1 MNLYQTAVKRPVTTT
16 MIVLIAV
23 VFGILSIFNI
33 NLDMMPNMDIPIA
46 IVSTTYSGAGP
57 EEMENLIT
65 KPIEGAM
72 GTVAGISEISSVSSY
87 GSSIVIV
94 QFEDGT
100 NIDNAAL
107 DMRERVDM
115 IKGYLPDGA
124 NSPNVMKIDINSM
137 SSISVAITG
146 TSGDLVEL
154 KHIVEEKVVDRI
166 ERQDG
171 VASVSISGGREKE
184 ISVVLNEERL
194 RGYGISETTVA
205 QILMVENA
213 TIPTGS
219 VKQGDKVLNLRVSGE
234 FMSLEDIR
242 NLPFNT
248 SRGGIVYLRDFAEV
262 FESLKDISSASYI
275 NGEPSVMLSIQKQS
289 TANTVN
295 VSDKVIAEIERI
307 RVDNPGLNI
316 RVVMDPADF
325 VRISLSSV
333 VDSALQGGILA
344 VIILYVFLRNFR
356 TTLIV
361 AVSMP
366 VSIVSTF
373 ALMYY
378 SNMTINIMSLGGLTL
393 GVGMLVDNSIVVLE
407 SIYRKMEEGE
417 DRINASING
426 AKEVAM
432 SVVASTLTTVAVFL
446 PISFSGGLAAQI
458 FNQLS
463 LTIGFS
469 LISSLAVALTF
480 VPMAASLILKVEYIT
495 GERTKRNLFTNI
507 LDAFGRGIEK
517 IEEGYKN
524 ILAYCISHK
533 ALTCIFVTIFTVVT
547 AASLLFLGV
556 EFIPSTDEGSVSI
569 SVNMPKG
576 QMLEETEKTAFQVA
590 ERIEGKYPEITDIS
604 INIGGGGML
613 AMAGGLGGGSSADS
627 ATITLNM
634 VSKENRQRSASLL
647 ASEIAN
653 DIADIPGADISV
665 EAVSRSMGNFGMGSG
680 IDINV
685 KGDDLDELAR
695 ISGELRDILA
705 SIEGVRDAK
714 TSIQDTT
721 PQATIK
727 INRQKAASYGISAAS
742 ISTIIRTAVT
752 GTVATTYKED
762 GNELDIRVR
771 QTKENF
777 DFITDIQ
784 NILVPSPLGINVPLY
799 ELATIGMENMP
810 ASISRDNQQRYV
822 SLSAKLDGRDTGSV
836 MTEFY
841 EKTASYTLPENYS
854 IEESGVLEQMNETF
868 ESLGFALIMAVIL
881 VYMIMAAEFESL
893 VYPLIVM
900 FSLPIAASGGLFG
913 LFVLG
918 ESISIT
924 GFLGIIMLAGIVV
937 NNAIVLID
945 YINLLIKERGYSI
958 TDAILTAG
966 PVRLRPILM
975 TTLTT
980 VLALIP
986 MMFSQAAG
994 AELMRGLATVVV
1006 FGLTLSTL
1014 VTLIFI
1020 PVIYLLVDALG
1031 NKIKNRKAKAVA
1043 N

>member
-16 MIVLIAV
+16 MLVLIAV

-65 KPIEGAM
+65 KPLEAAM
-72 GTVAGISEISSVSSY
+72 GTVAGVSEISSSSSY

-100 NIDNAAL
+100 NINNAAL

-137 SSISVAITG
+137 SSISIAITG

-171 VASVSISGGREKE
+171 VASVSVSGGREKE

-194 RGYGISETTVA
+194 RGYGISESTVA
-205 QILMVENA
+205 QILMAENA

-219 VKQGDKVLNLRVSGE
+219 VKQGDKTLTLRVSGE
-234 FMSLEDIR
+234 FASLEDIR

-262 FESLKDISSASYI
+262 FESLKDITSVSYI
-275 NGEPSVMLSIQKQS
+275 NNEPSVMLSVQKQS

-307 RVDNPGLNI
+307 KADNPGLNL

-325 VRISLSSV
+325 VRISLASV
-333 VDSALQGGILA
+333 VDSALQGGLLA

-366 VSIVSTF
+366 VSIVATF

-378 SNMTINIMSLGGLTL
+378 SDMTINIMSLGGLTL

-417 DRINASING
+417 DRVSASING

-463 LTIGFS
+463 MTIAFS
-469 LISSLAVALTF
+469 LASSLAVALTF

-507 LDAFGRGIEK
+507 LDAFGRGIES
-517 IEEGYKN
+517 IEAGYGK
-524 ILAYCISHK
+524 LLKYCVNHK
-533 ALTCIFVTIFTVVT
+533 ALTCIVVTIFTILT
-547 AASLLFLGV
+547 AASLLFVGM
-556 EFIPSTDEGSVSI
+556 EFMPATDEGAVSI
-569 SVNMPKG
+569 TVNMPKG
-576 QMLEETEKTAFQVA
+576 QRLEETEKTAFQVV
-590 ERIEGKYPEITDIS
+590 ERIGDNYSEISSTSIS
-604 INIGGGGML
+604 IGGGGM
-613 AMAGGLGGGSSADS
+613 MSFGGGSTDS
-627 ATITLNM
+627 ATITLNL
-634 VSKENRQRSASLL
+634 VEKQQRQKSANQL
-647 ASEIAN
+647 ASEIA
-653 DIADIPGADISV
+653 AAVSDIPGAEITV
-665 EAVSRSMGNFGMGSG
+665 EAISQSMGNFGAGSG
-680 IDINV
+680 IDINI
-685 KGDDLDELAR
+685 KGDDLDELSR
-695 ISGELRDILA
+695 ISGELVDILA

-727 INRQKAASYGISAAS
+727 VNRQKASSYGISAAS
-742 ISTIIRTAVT
+742 VSSIIRTAVT
-752 GTVATTYKED
+752 GTVSTTFKED
-762 GNELDIRVR
+762 GDELDIRVR

-777 DFITDIQ
+777 DYITDIQ
-784 NILVPSPLGINVPLY
+784 NILIPSPLGINVPLY
-799 ELATIGMENMP
+799 ELATVTMEDMP
-810 ASISRDNQQRYV
+810 TSISRDNQQRYV
-822 SLSAKLDGRDTGSV
+822 SISAKLDGRDTGSV

-841 EKTASYTLPENYS
+841 AKTVDYALPQNYFV
-854 IEESGVLEQMNETF
+854 EESGALQQMNETF
-868 ESLGFALIMAVIL
+868 ESLGFALIMAVVL

-893 VYPLIVM
+893 VYPFIVM
-900 FSLPIAASGGLFG
+900 FSIPIAASGGLFG
-913 LFVLG
+913 LFLMG
-918 ESISIT
+918 EPISIT

-945 YINLLIKERGYSI
+945 YINLLIKERNYNI
-958 TDAILTAG
+958 VDAILVAG

-1020 PVIYLLVDALG
+1020 PVIYLLVDSFG
-1031 NKIKNRKAKAVA
+1031 KRFKKTKEEPVA

>member
-46 IVSTTYSGAGP
+46 IVSTSYSGAGP

-65 KPIEGAM
+65 KPLEGAM
-72 GTVAGISEISSVSSY
+72 GTVAGVSEISSVSSY

-100 NIDNAAL
+100 DIDNAAL

-154 KHIVEEKVVDRI
+154 KNIVEEKVVDRI

-171 VASVSISGGREKE
+171 VASVSVSGGREKE

-194 RGYGISETTVA
+194 RGYGISESTVA
-205 QILMVENA
+205 QILMAENA

-219 VKQGDKVLNLRVSGE
+219 VKQGDKTLTLRVSGE
-234 FMSLEDIR
+234 FANLEDIR

-262 FESLKDISSASYI
+262 FESLKDINSASYI
-275 NGEPSVMLSIQKQS
+275 NGEPSVMLTIQKQS

-307 RVDNPGLNI
+307 KIDNPGLNL

-333 VDSALQGGILA
+333 VDSAFQGGLLA

-378 SNMTINIMSLGGLTL
+378 ADMTINIMSLGGLTL

-417 DRINASING
+417 DKVSASING

-463 LTIGFS
+463 MTIAFS
-469 LISSLAVALTF
+469 LTSSLAVALTF
-480 VPMAASLILKVEYIT
+480 VPMAASLILKVEFIT
-495 GERTKRNLFTNI
+495 GERTKHNLFTNI

-533 ALTCIFVTIFTVVT
+533 ALTCIIVTIFTILT
-547 AASLLFLGV
+547 ASSLLFIGK
-556 EFIPSTDEGSVSI
+556 EFMPATDEGAVSI
-569 SVNMPKG
+569 SINMPKG
-576 QMLEETEKTAFQVA
+576 QMLEETQKTAFQVI
-590 ERIEGKYPEITDIS
+590 ERIEGKYPEVTDIS
-604 INIGGGGML
+604 IRIGGGGFSML
-613 AMAGGLGGGSSADS
+613 GIGGGSGADS
-627 ATITLNM
+627 ATITVNM
-634 VSKENRQRSASLL
+634 VTKEARQRSANQL
-647 ASEIAN
+647 AADIAA

-665 EAVSRSMGNFGMGSG
+665 EAISQSMGNFGAGSG
-680 IDINV
+680 IDINI

-695 ISGELRDILA
+695 ISEELKDILA
-705 SIEGVRDAK
+705 SIDGVRDAK

-721 PQATIK
+721 PQATIRV
-727 INRQKAASYGISAAS
+727 NRQKASSYGISAAS
-742 ISTIIRTAVT
+742 VSNIIRTAVT

-762 GNELDIRVR
+762 GDELDIRVR
-771 QTKENF
+771 QTQENF
-777 DFITDIQ
+777 DYITDIQ

-799 ELATIGMENMP
+799 ELASVTMENMP

-822 SLSAKLDGRDTGSV
+822 SISAKLHGRDTGSV
-836 MTEFY
+836 MADFNA
-841 EKTASYTLPENYS
+841 KTANYNLPQNYI
-854 IEESGVLEQMNETF
+854 IEESGALQQMNETF
-868 ESLGFALIMAVIL
+868 ESLGFALIMAVVL

-893 VYPLIVM
+893 VYPFIVM

-913 LFVLG
+913 LFLIG
-918 ESISIT
+918 EPISIT

-945 YINLLIKERGYSI
+945 YINLLIKERNYSI

-980 VLALIP
+980 VLALVP
-986 MMFSQAAG
+986 MMFSGSTG

-1020 PVIYLLVDALG
+1020 PVIYLLVDSFST
-1031 NKIKNRKAKAVA
+1031 KMKERKAKFSA

>member
-1 MNLYQTAVKRPVTTT
+1 MNLYQSAVKRPVTTT
-16 MIVLIAV
+16 MLVLIAV

-72 GTVAGISEISSVSSY
+72 GTVAGISEISSISSY

-146 TSGDLVEL
+146 TSGDLIEL
-154 KHIVEEKVVDRI
+154 KHIVEEKVVNRI

-171 VASVSISGGREKE
+171 VASVSVSGGREKE

-205 QILMVENA
+205 QILMAENA

-234 FMSLEDIR
+234 FMSLEDMR

-248 SRGGIVYLRDFAEV
+248 SKGAVVYLRDFAEV

-275 NGEPSVMLSIQKQS
+275 NGEPSVMLRIQKQS

-295 VSDKVIAEIERI
+295 VSDKVIAEIEKI
-307 RVDNPGLNI
+307 KADNPGLSI
-316 RVVMDPADF
+316 KVIMDPADF
-325 VRISLSSV
+325 VRVALSSV

-417 DRINASING
+417 DKVSASING
-426 AKEVAM
+426 AREVAM

-463 LTIGFS
+463 MTIAFS
-469 LISSLAVALTF
+469 LASSLAVALTF

-495 GERTKRNLFTNI
+495 GERTKRNFFTNI

-533 ALTCIFVTIFTVVT
+533 ALTCIAVTVFTIVT
-547 AASLLFLGV
+547 ASSLLFIGT
-556 EFIPSTDEGSVSI
+556 EFMPSTDEGAVSI
-569 SVNMPKG
+569 TVNMPKG
-576 QMLEETEKTAFQVA
+576 QMLEETEKTAFLVV
-590 ERIEGKYPEITDIS
+590 ERIEGKYEEVTDIS
-604 INIGGGGML
+604 ISIGGGGIMG
-613 AMAGGLGGGSSADS
+613 MGLMGGGGNDS
-627 ATITLNM
+627 ATITVNM
-634 VSKENRQRSASLL
+634 VTKEARKRSASQL
-647 ASEIAN
+647 ASEIAS
-653 DIADIPGADISV
+653 DIADIPGAEITV
-665 EAVSRSMGNFGMGSG
+665 EAISQSMGNFGAGSG

-695 ISGELRDILA
+695 ISAELRDILVT
-705 SIEGVRDAK
+705 IDGVRDAK

-727 INRQKAASYGISAAS
+727 INRQKAASYGISAAGVS
-742 ISTIIRTAVT
+742 NIIRTAVT

-777 DFITDIQ
+777 DYITDIQ
-784 NILVPSPLGINVPLY
+784 NILVPSPLGVNVPLY
-799 ELATIGMENMP
+799 ELATVTMEAMP

-836 MTEFY
+836 IAEFY
-841 EKTASYTLPENYS
+841 EKTAGYPLPENYS
-854 IEESGVLEQMNETF
+854 IEESGVLQQMNETF
-868 ESLGFALIMAVIL
+868 ESLGFALVMAVIL

-893 VYPLIVM
+893 VYPFIVM

-913 LFVLG
+913 LFLMG
-918 ESISIT
+918 EPVSIT

-958 TDAILTAG
+958 TDAILLAG

-986 MMFSQAAG
+986 MMFSRSGG

-1020 PVIYLLVDALG
+1020 PVVYLLVDAFA
-1031 NKIKNRKAKAVA
+1031 NKIKKKEDKPAVS
-1043 N
+1043 